1 VLKSV
6 KFKQT
11 EGKKMK
17 TIPEVI
23 WEQIQTQQSRPAV
36 YQKFDGPEYESITFD
51 QLGNIIV
58 RMTSF
63 LKKEGFTS
71 GDKIAL
77 MSGNRFEW
85 PVIDLA
91 VQSIGAVLVPLYT
104 SLSSEHAKNM
114 LRHSEARAL
123 FVENRDL
130 LEPHEAM
137 LKELGISLYSI
148 DRIRDDIP
156 HLQWLRLSKTDMDER
171 IAYLDSLTEL
181 DPEAVIAINYTSGT
195 TGEPKGVLMTHRN
208 IITDA
213 FSAIRSLPIYPSD
226 RFLSFL
232 PLSHAFERMAGYY
245 CPLFVGAQIAYAES
259 IATVID
265 NAKEIQPTI
274 INTVPRLL
282 EKIYE
287 NLQGEIS
294 VMSDLK
300 RTIFKSA
307 MAQGTKHFRYTQGEV
322 TYNIADRF
330 KDRLYNALVYKKIL
344 AAVSPQLRM
353 FISGGAPLTPEIGDF
368 LRSIHLS
375 VIEGY
380 GLTETAPIIALNKPE
395 ANRSGS
401 VGQPIDC
408 NEVKISEEG
417 EILVR
422 GENVT
427 QGYYKDP
434 ELTAEAIDR
443 DGWFHT
449 GDLGTLDE
457 NQFIYITGRLKNIIV
472 TSGGKNISPQ
482 PLENALQTSPW
493 IEQVMVTGNGRNFV
507 SALIVLSQETLA
519 KYYEKQGKPILPL
532 EEAVKDPEIFHIIR
546 KEVEDRMKPF
556 SRYEQVKKFI
566 LLPEPFSIEKDELT
580 PTLKIKRQVV
590 ESRYAALINEMYSG

>member
-1 VLKSV
+1 
-6 KFKQT
+6 
-11 EGKKMK
+11 MK

-36 YQKFDGPEYESITFD
+36 YQKFDGSTYESISYD

-63 LKKEGFTS
+63 LKEKGVKT

-77 MSGNRFEW
+77 LSGNRFEW

-91 VQSIGAVLVPLYT
+91 IQSIGAVLVPLYT
-104 SLSSEHAKNM
+104 SLSSEHAKS
-114 LRHSEARAL
+114 LLLHSEAKAL

-137 LKELGISLYSI
+137 LKELGIALYSI

-156 HLQWLRLSKTDMDER
+156 HLRWLRLSKADMDER
-171 IAYLDSLTEL
+171 VAYLESITKLNPDT
-181 DPEAVIAINYTSGT
+181 VIAINYTSGT

-208 IITDA
+208 IVTDA

-265 NAKEIQPTI
+265 NAKEIHPTI

-282 EKIYE
+282 EKLYE
-287 NLQGEIS
+287 KLQGKIAG
-294 VMSDLK
+294 MSEMK
-300 RTIFKSA
+300 RTLFKLA
-307 MAQGTKHFRYTQGEV
+307 MAQGSKHFRHTQGEIPYSV
-322 TYNIADRF
+322 ADHL
-330 KDRLYNALVYKKIL
+330 KDRIYNTLVYKNIL
-344 AAVSPQLRM
+344 AAVSPRLRM

-368 LRSIHLS
+368 LRSIRLS

-380 GLTETAPIIALNKPE
+380 GLTETSPIIALNKPE

-422 GENVT
+422 GDNVT

-434 ELTAEAIDR
+434 VLTEEAINKE
-443 DGWFHT
+443 GWFQT

-457 NQFIYITGRLKNIIV
+457 DQFLYITGRVKNLMV

-482 PLENALQTSPW
+482 PLENALLTSSW

-507 SALIVLSQETLA
+507 SALIVPSYETLSEYC
-519 KYYEKQGKPILPL
+519 KKQGKPILPL
-532 EEAVKDPEIFHIIR
+532 EKAAKDPEIFQIIK

-556 SRYEQVKKFI
+556 SRYEQVRKFT
-566 LLPEPFSIEKDELT
+566 LLPEPFSLEKNELT
-580 PTLKIKRQVV
+580 PTLKVKRQVV
-590 ESRYAALINEMYSG
+590 ESRYATLINEMYSSGSTDYSVQ

>member
-1 VLKSV
+1 
-6 KFKQT
+6 
-11 EGKKMK
+11 MK

-36 YQKFDGPEYESITFD
+36 YQKFDGSTYESISYD

-63 LKKEGFTS
+63 LKEKGVKT

-77 MSGNRFEW
+77 LSGNRFEW

-91 VQSIGAVLVPLYT
+91 IQSIGAVLVPLYT
-104 SLSSEHAKNM
+104 SLSSEHAKS
-114 LRHSEARAL
+114 LLLHSEAKAL

-137 LKELGISLYSI
+137 LKELGIALYSI

-156 HLQWLRLSKTDMDER
+156 HLRWLRLSKADMDER
-171 IAYLDSLTEL
+171 VAYLESITKLNPDT
-181 DPEAVIAINYTSGT
+181 VIAINYTSGT

-208 IITDA
+208 IVTDA

-265 NAKEIQPTI
+265 NAKEIHPTI

-282 EKIYE
+282 EKLYE
-287 NLQGEIS
+287 KLQGKIAG
-294 VMSDLK
+294 MSEMK
-300 RTIFKSA
+300 RTLFKLA
-307 MAQGTKHFRYTQGEV
+307 MAQGSKHFRHTQGEIPYSV
-322 TYNIADRF
+322 ADRL
-330 KDRLYNALVYKKIL
+330 KDRIYNTLVYKNIL
-344 AAVSPQLRM
+344 AAVSPRLRM

-368 LRSIHLS
+368 LRSIRLS

-380 GLTETAPIIALNKPE
+380 GLTETSPIIALNKPE

-422 GENVT
+422 GDNVT

-434 ELTAEAIDR
+434 VLTEEAINKE
-443 DGWFHT
+443 GWFQT

-457 NQFIYITGRLKNIIV
+457 DQFLYITGRVKNLMV

-482 PLENALQTSPW
+482 PLENALLTSSW

-507 SALIVLSQETLA
+507 SALIVPSYETLSEYC
-519 KYYEKQGKPILPL
+519 KKQGKPILPL
-532 EEAVKDPEIFHIIR
+532 EKAAKDPEIFQIIK

-556 SRYEQVKKFI
+556 SRYEQVRKFT
-566 LLPEPFSIEKDELT
+566 LLPEPFSLEKNELT
-580 PTLKIKRQVV
+580 PTLKVKRQVV
-590 ESRYAALINEMYSG
+590 ESRYATLINEMYSSGSTDYSVQ

>member
-1 VLKSV
+1 
-6 KFKQT
+6 
-11 EGKKMK
+11 MK

-23 WEQIQTQQSRPAV
+23 WEQIQIQQSRPAV
-36 YQKFDGPEYESITFD
+36 HQKFNGSTYESISFD

-63 LKKEGFTS
+63 LKEEGFTS

-104 SLSSEHAKNM
+104 SLSSEHAKSM
-114 LRHSEARAL
+114 LGHSEARAL
-123 FVENRDL
+123 IVENQDL

-156 HLQWLRLSKTDMDER
+156 HLRWLRFSKADMDER
-171 IAYLDSLTEL
+171 VAYLESITKL
-181 DPEAVIAINYTSGT
+181 DPDAVIAINYTSGT

-232 PLSHAFERMAGYY
+232 PLSHSFERMAGYY

-282 EKIYE
+282 EKLYE
-287 NLQGEIS
+287 KLQENIAA
-294 VMSDLK
+294 MSEMK
-300 RTIFKSA
+300 RTLFKKA
-307 MAQGTKHFRYTQGEV
+307 MAQGTRYFRYTQGEIS
-322 TYNIADRF
+322 YNTADRL
-330 KDRLYNALVYKKIL
+330 KEKLYNTLVYKKIL

-368 LRSIHLS
+368 LRSIRLS

-380 GLTETAPIIALNKPE
+380 GLTETSPIIALNKPE

-427 QGYYKDP
+427 QGYYKNP
-434 ELTAEAIDR
+434 ELTAEAINPE
-443 DGWFHT
+443 GWLHT

-457 NQFIYITGRLKNIIV
+457 DQFLYITGRLKNLMV

-482 PLENALQTSPW
+482 PLENALLTSPW

-507 SALIVLSQETLA
+507 SALIVLSHETLTA
-519 KYYEKQGKPILPL
+519 YYEKQGKAILPP
-532 EEAVKDPEIFHIIR
+532 EEAVKDPDIFHIIQ

-580 PTLKIKRQVV
+580 PTLKVKRQVV
-590 ESRYAALINEMYSG
+590 ESRYATLIDEMYTG

>member
-1 VLKSV
+1 
-6 KFKQT
+6 
-11 EGKKMK
+11 MK

-36 YQKFDGPEYESITFD
+36 YQKFDGSTYESISYD

-63 LKKEGFTS
+63 LKEKGVKT

-77 MSGNRFEW
+77 LSGNRFEW

-91 VQSIGAVLVPLYT
+91 IQSIGAVLVPLYT
-104 SLSSEHAKNM
+104 SLSSEHAKSL
-114 LRHSEARAL
+114 LRHSEAKAL

-137 LKELGISLYSI
+137 LKELGIALYSI

-156 HLQWLRLSKTDMDER
+156 HLRWLRLSKADMDER
-171 IAYLDSLTEL
+171 VAYLESITKLNPDT
-181 DPEAVIAINYTSGT
+181 VIAINYTSGT

-208 IITDA
+208 IVTDA

-265 NAKEIQPTI
+265 NAKEIHPTI

-282 EKIYE
+282 EKLYE
-287 NLQGEIS
+287 KLQGKIAG
-294 VMSDLK
+294 MSEMK
-300 RTIFKSA
+300 RTLFKLA
-307 MAQGTKHFRYTQGEV
+307 MAQGSKHFRHTQGEIPYSV
-322 TYNIADRF
+322 ADRL
-330 KDRLYNALVYKKIL
+330 KDRIYNTLVYKNIL
-344 AAVSPQLRM
+344 AAVSPRLRM
-353 FISGGAPLTPEIGDF
+353 FISGVAPLTPEIGDF
-368 LRSIHLS
+368 LRSIRLS

-380 GLTETAPIIALNKPE
+380 GLTETSPIIALNKPE

-422 GENVT
+422 GDNVT

-434 ELTAEAIDR
+434 VLTEEAINKE
-443 DGWFHT
+443 GWFQT

-457 NQFIYITGRLKNIIV
+457 DQFLYITGRVKNLMV

-482 PLENALQTSPW
+482 PLENALLTSSW

-507 SALIVLSQETLA
+507 SALIVPSYETLSEYC
-519 KYYEKQGKPILPL
+519 KKQGKPILPL
-532 EEAVKDPEIFHIIR
+532 EKAAKDPEIFQIIK

-556 SRYEQVKKFI
+556 SRYEQVRKFT
-566 LLPEPFSIEKDELT
+566 LLPEPFSLEKNELT
-580 PTLKIKRQVV
+580 PTLKVKRQVV
-590 ESRYAALINEMYSG
+590 ESRYATLINEMYSSGSTDYSVQ

>member
-1 VLKSV
+1 
-6 KFKQT
+6 
-11 EGKKMK
+11 MK
-17 TIPEVI
+17 AIPEVI
-23 WEQIQTQQSRPAV
+23 WEQIQIQRSRPAV
-36 YQKFDGPEYESITFD
+36 YQKFDVPAYESISYD

-63 LKKEGFTS
+63 LKEEGFTS
-71 GDKIAL
+71 GDRIAL

-104 SLSSEHAKNM
+104 SLSSEHAKSM
-114 LRHSEARAL
+114 LRHSEAKAL

-156 HLQWLRLSKTDMDER
+156 HLRWLRLSKADMDER
-171 IAYLDSLTEL
+171 IAYLDRITEL
-181 DPEAVIAINYTSGT
+181 DPDAVIAINYTSGT

-213 FSAIRSLPIYPSD
+213 FSAIRSLPIYASD

-265 NAKEIQPTI
+265 NAKEIHPTI

-282 EKIYE
+282 EKLYE
-287 NLQGEIS
+287 KLQAKIAAMPD
-294 VMSDLK
+294 VK
-300 RTIFKSA
+300 RLLFKKA
-307 MAQGTKHFRYTQGEV
+307 MTQGTRHFRYTQGEV
-322 TYNIADRF
+322 TYNMADRF
-330 KDRLYNALVYKKIL
+330 KDKLYNTLVYKKIL
-344 AAVSPQLRM
+344 AAVSPRLRM
-353 FISGGAPLTPEIGDF
+353 FITGGAPLTPEIGDF
-368 LRSIHLS
+368 LRSIRLS

-408 NEVKISEEG
+408 NEVNISEDG

-422 GENVT
+422 GDNVT

-434 ELTAEAIDR
+434 ELTAEAIDPE
-443 DGWFHT
+443 GWFHT

-457 NQFIYITGRLKNIIV
+457 DQFLYITGRLKNLMV

-482 PLENALQTSPW
+482 PLENALLTSPW
-493 IEQVMVTGNGRNFV
+493 IEQVMVTGNGRNFI
-507 SALIVLSQETLA
+507 SALIVPSHETLA
-519 KYYEKQGKPILPL
+519 EYFQKQGKPSLPP
-532 EEAVKDPEIFHIIR
+532 EKAVKDPDIFHIIR
-546 KEVEDRMKPF
+546 KEVEERMKPF

-580 PTLKIKRQVV
+580 PTLKVKRQVV
-590 ESRYAALINEMYSG
+590 ESRYAALINEMYTG

>member
-1 VLKSV
+1 
-6 KFKQT
+6 
-11 EGKKMK
+11 MK

-36 YQKFDGPEYESITFD
+36 YQKFDGSTYESISYD

-63 LKKEGFTS
+63 LKEKGVKT

-77 MSGNRFEW
+77 LSGNRFEW

-91 VQSIGAVLVPLYT
+91 IQSIGAVLVPLYT
-104 SLSSEHAKNM
+104 SLSSEHAKSL
-114 LRHSEARAL
+114 LRHSEAKAL

-137 LKELGISLYSI
+137 LKELGIALYSI

-156 HLQWLRLSKTDMDER
+156 HLRWLRLSKADMDER
-171 IAYLDSLTEL
+171 VAYLESITKLNPDT
-181 DPEAVIAINYTSGT
+181 VIAINYTSGT

-208 IITDA
+208 IVTDA

-265 NAKEIQPTI
+265 NAKEIHPTI

-282 EKIYE
+282 EKLYE
-287 NLQGEIS
+287 KLQGKIAG
-294 VMSDLK
+294 MSEMK
-300 RTIFKSA
+300 RTLFKLA
-307 MAQGTKHFRYTQGEV
+307 MAQGSKHFRHTQGEIPYSV
-322 TYNIADRF
+322 ADRL
-330 KDRLYNALVYKKIL
+330 KDRIYNTLVYKNIL
-344 AAVSPQLRM
+344 AAVSPRLRM

-368 LRSIHLS
+368 LRSIRLS

-380 GLTETAPIIALNKPE
+380 GLTETSPIIALNKPE

-422 GENVT
+422 GDNVT

-434 ELTAEAIDR
+434 VLTEEAINKE
-443 DGWFHT
+443 GWFQT

-457 NQFIYITGRLKNIIV
+457 DQFLYITGRVKNLMV

-482 PLENALQTSPW
+482 PLENALLTSSW

-507 SALIVLSQETLA
+507 SALIVPSYETLSEYC
-519 KYYEKQGKPILPL
+519 KKQGKPILPL
-532 EEAVKDPEIFHIIR
+532 EKAAKDPEIFQIIK

-556 SRYEQVKKFI
+556 SRYEQVRKFT
-566 LLPEPFSIEKDELT
+566 LLPEPFSLEKNELP
-580 PTLKIKRQVV
+580 PTLKVNRQVV
-590 ESRYAALINEMYSG
+590 ESRYATLINEMYSSGSTDYSVQ

>member
-1 VLKSV
+1 M
-6 KFKQT
+6 
-11 EGKKMK
+11 MK
-17 TIPEVI
+17 AIPEVI
-23 WEQIQTQQSRPAV
+23 WEQIQIQRSRPAV
-36 YQKFDGPEYESITFD
+36 YQKFDGPAYESISYD

-63 LKKEGFTS
+63 LKEEGFSS
-71 GDKIAL
+71 GDRIAL

-104 SLSSEHAKNM
+104 SLSSEHAKSM
-114 LRHSEARAL
+114 LRHSEAKAL

-137 LKELGISLYSI
+137 LKKLGISLYSI

-156 HLQWLRLSKTDMDER
+156 HLRWLRLSKADMDER
-171 IAYLDSLTEL
+171 IAYLDRITEL
-181 DPEAVIAINYTSGT
+181 DPDAVIAINYTSGT

-213 FSAIRSLPIYPSD
+213 FSAIRSLPIYASD

-265 NAKEIQPTI
+265 NAKEIHPTI

-282 EKIYE
+282 EKLYE
-287 NLQGEIS
+287 KLQAKIAAMPD
-294 VMSDLK
+294 VK
-300 RTIFKSA
+300 RLLFKKA
-307 MAQGTKHFRYTQGEV
+307 MTQGTRHFRYTQGEV
-322 TYNIADRF
+322 TYNMADRF
-330 KDRLYNALVYKKIL
+330 KDKLYNTLVYKKIL
-344 AAVSPQLRM
+344 AAVSPRLRM
-353 FISGGAPLTPEIGDF
+353 FITGGAPLTPEIGDF
-368 LRSIHLS
+368 LRSIRLS

-408 NEVKISEEG
+408 NEVNISEDG

-422 GENVT
+422 GDNVT

-434 ELTAEAIDR
+434 ELTAEAIDPE
-443 DGWFHT
+443 GWFHT

-457 NQFIYITGRLKNIIV
+457 DQFLYITGRLKNLMV

-482 PLENALQTSPW
+482 PLENALLTSPW

-507 SALIVLSQETLA
+507 SALIVPSHETLA
-519 KYYEKQGKPILPL
+519 EYFQKQGKPSLPP
-532 EEAVKDPEIFHIIR
+532 EKAVKDPDIFHIIR
-546 KEVEDRMKPF
+546 KEVEERMKPF

-580 PTLKIKRQVV
+580 PTLKVKRQVV
-590 ESRYAALINEMYSG
+590 ESRYAALINEMYTG

>member
-1 VLKSV
+1 
-6 KFKQT
+6 
-11 EGKKMK
+11 MK
-17 TIPEVI
+17 AIPEVI
-23 WEQIQTQQSRPAV
+23 WEQIQIQRSRPAV
-36 YQKFDGPEYESITFD
+36 YQKFDGPAYESISYD

-63 LKKEGFTS
+63 LKEEGFTS
-71 GDKIAL
+71 GDRIAL

-104 SLSSEHAKNM
+104 SLSSEHAKSM
-114 LRHSEARAL
+114 LRHSEAKAL

-156 HLQWLRLSKTDMDER
+156 HLRWLRLSKADMDER
-171 IAYLDSLTEL
+171 IAYLDRITEL
-181 DPEAVIAINYTSGT
+181 DPDAVIAINYTSGT

-213 FSAIRSLPIYPSD
+213 FSAIRSLPIYASD

-265 NAKEIQPTI
+265 NAKEIHPTI

-282 EKIYE
+282 EKLYE
-287 NLQGEIS
+287 KLQAKIAAMPD
-294 VMSDLK
+294 VK
-300 RTIFKSA
+300 RLLFKKA
-307 MAQGTKHFRYTQGEV
+307 MTQGTRHFRYTQGEV
-322 TYNIADRF
+322 TYNMADRF
-330 KDRLYNALVYKKIL
+330 KDKLYNTLVYKKIL
-344 AAVSPQLRM
+344 AAVSPRLRM
-353 FISGGAPLTPEIGDF
+353 FITGGAPLTPEIGDF
-368 LRSIHLS
+368 LRSIRLS

-408 NEVKISEEG
+408 NEVNISEDG

-422 GENVT
+422 GDNVT

-434 ELTAEAIDR
+434 ELTAEAIDPE
-443 DGWFHT
+443 GWFHT

-457 NQFIYITGRLKNIIV
+457 DQFLYITGRLKNLMV

-482 PLENALQTSPW
+482 PLENALLTSPW
-493 IEQVMVTGNGRNFV
+493 IEQVMVTGNGRNFI
-507 SALIVLSQETLA
+507 SALIVPSHETLA
-519 KYYEKQGKPILPL
+519 EYFQKQGKPSLPP
-532 EEAVKDPEIFHIIR
+532 EKAVKDPDIFHIIR
-546 KEVEDRMKPF
+546 KEVEERMKPF

-580 PTLKIKRQVV
+580 PTLKVKRQVV
-590 ESRYAALINEMYSG
+590 ESRYAALINEMYTG

>member
-1 VLKSV
+1 
-6 KFKQT
+6 
-11 EGKKMK
+11 MK

-36 YQKFDGPEYESITFD
+36 YQKFDGSTYESISYD

-63 LKKEGFTS
+63 LKEKGVKT

-77 MSGNRFEW
+77 LSGNRFEW

-91 VQSIGAVLVPLYT
+91 IQSVGAVLVPLYT
-104 SLSSEHAKNM
+104 SLSSEHAKSL
-114 LRHSEARAL
+114 LRHSEAKAL

-137 LKELGISLYSI
+137 LKELGIALYSI

-156 HLQWLRLSKTDMDER
+156 HLRWLRLSKADMDER
-171 IAYLDSLTEL
+171 VAYLESITKLNPDT
-181 DPEAVIAINYTSGT
+181 VIAINYTSGT

-208 IITDA
+208 IVTDA

-265 NAKEIQPTI
+265 NAKEIHPTI

-282 EKIYE
+282 EKLYE
-287 NLQGEIS
+287 KLQGKIAG
-294 VMSDLK
+294 MSEMK
-300 RTIFKSA
+300 RTLFKLA
-307 MAQGTKHFRYTQGEV
+307 MAQGSKHFRHTQGEIPYSV
-322 TYNIADRF
+322 ADRL
-330 KDRLYNALVYKKIL
+330 KDRIYNTLVYKNIL
-344 AAVSPQLRM
+344 AAVSPRLRM

-368 LRSIHLS
+368 LRSIRLS

-380 GLTETAPIIALNKPE
+380 GLTETSPIIALNKPE

-422 GENVT
+422 GDNVT

-434 ELTAEAIDR
+434 VLTEEAINKE
-443 DGWFHT
+443 GWFQT

-457 NQFIYITGRLKNIIV
+457 DQFLYITGRVKNLMV

-482 PLENALQTSPW
+482 PLENALLTSSW

-507 SALIVLSQETLA
+507 SALIVPSYETLSEYC
-519 KYYEKQGKPILPL
+519 KKQGKPILPL
-532 EEAVKDPEIFHIIR
+532 EKAAKDPEIFQIIK

-556 SRYEQVKKFI
+556 SRYEQVRKFT
-566 LLPEPFSIEKDELT
+566 LLPEPFSLEKNELT
-580 PTLKIKRQVV
+580 PTLKVKRQVV
-590 ESRYAALINEMYSG
+590 ESRYATLINEMYSSGSTDYSVQ

>member
-1 VLKSV
+1 
-6 KFKQT
+6 
-11 EGKKMK
+11 MK

-36 YQKFDGPEYESITFD
+36 YQKFDGSTYESISYD

-63 LKKEGFTS
+63 LKEKGVKT

-77 MSGNRFEW
+77 LSGNRFEW

-91 VQSIGAVLVPLYT
+91 IQSIGAVLVPLYT
-104 SLSSEHAKNM
+104 SLSSEHAKSL
-114 LRHSEARAL
+114 LRHSEAKAL

-137 LKELGISLYSI
+137 LKELGIALYSI

-156 HLQWLRLSKTDMDER
+156 HLRWLRLSKADMDER
-171 IAYLDSLTEL
+171 VAYLESITKLNPDT
-181 DPEAVIAINYTSGT
+181 VIAINYTSGT

-208 IITDA
+208 IVTDA

-265 NAKEIQPTI
+265 NAKEIHPTI

-282 EKIYE
+282 EKLYE
-287 NLQGEIS
+287 KLQGKIAG
-294 VMSDLK
+294 MSEMK
-300 RTIFKSA
+300 RTLFKLA
-307 MAQGTKHFRYTQGEV
+307 MAQGSKHFRHTQGEIPYSV
-322 TYNIADRF
+322 ADRL
-330 KDRLYNALVYKKIL
+330 KDRIYNTLVYKNIL
-344 AAVSPQLRM
+344 AAVSPRLRM

-368 LRSIHLS
+368 LRSIRLS

-380 GLTETAPIIALNKPE
+380 GLTETSPIIALNKPE

-422 GENVT
+422 GDNVT

-434 ELTAEAIDR
+434 VLTEEAINKE
-443 DGWFHT
+443 GWFQT

-457 NQFIYITGRLKNIIV
+457 DQFLYITGRVKNLMV

-482 PLENALQTSPW
+482 PLENALLTSSW

-507 SALIVLSQETLA
+507 SALIVPSYETLSEYC
-519 KYYEKQGKPILPL
+519 KKQGKPILPL
-532 EEAVKDPEIFHIIR
+532 EKAAKDPEIFQIIK

-556 SRYEQVKKFI
+556 SRYEQVRKFT
-566 LLPEPFSIEKDELT
+566 LLPEPFSLEKNELT
-580 PTLKIKRQVV
+580 PTLKVKRQVV
-590 ESRYAALINEMYSG
+590 ESRYATLINEMYSSGSTDYSVQ